1 MDNFEEFRNPS
12 KAKREKRLKQKSKD
26 FKYRENSFPHQKA
39 KDRKEY

>member
-12 KAKREKRLKQKSKD
+12 KAKREKRLKQKV
-26 FKYRENSFPHQKA
+26 